1 MGNIRQI
8 TLPTCTLAGVTGSAA
23 GTATSVAPITGEL
36 LAARIVYSGGTSTED
51 VTISTVGG
59 SMTLLQLSNNQ
70 TSGWYFPRGTA
81 HSNLGGTLSL
91 EGNQPLMVEMP
102 LCDYVQVVVAE
113 GGTAGNT
120 VTASLVVRN

>member
-1 MGNIRQI
+1 MIRQI
-8 TLPTCTLAGVTGSAA
+8 DIPTCTLAGVTGSAA
-23 GTATSVAPITGEL
+23 GTATSIAPIVGEL

-51 VTISTVGG
+51 VTLSTVGG
-59 SMTLLQLSNNQ
+59 GLTLLQLANNQ

-91 EGNQPLMVEMP
+91 EGNQPLVVEMP
-102 LCDYVQVVVAE
+102 ICDYVQVVVAQ

-120 VTASLVVRN
+120 VSASLVVRT